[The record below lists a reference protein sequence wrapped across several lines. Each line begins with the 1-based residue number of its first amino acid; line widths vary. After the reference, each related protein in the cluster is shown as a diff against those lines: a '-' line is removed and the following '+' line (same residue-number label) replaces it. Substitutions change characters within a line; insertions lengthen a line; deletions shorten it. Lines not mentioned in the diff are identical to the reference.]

1 MVGDHFYV
9 ADLKSVA
16 TRIAAGRAGGALI
29 WCRAGSC
36 TTRRLLAGDSNFV
49 SDVRLQLV
57 RAATES
63 EHHPSLI
70 LGQGE
75 VII

>member
-1 MVGDHFYV
+1 MVRDHFNV

-16 TRIAAGRAGGALI
+16 TRIAAGRAGGAVI

-36 TTRRLLAGDSNFV
+36 TTRRLLAGDCNFV
-49 SDVRLQLV
+49 SDMRLQLV
-57 RAATES
+57 CAATES
-63 EHHPSLI
+63 ENHPSLI

>member
-1 MVGDHFYV
+1 MIRDHFNV
-9 ADLKSVA
+9 ADLNRIG
-16 TRIAAGRAGGALI
+16 TRIAAGRAGGAVI
-29 WCRAGSC
+29 WCRARGC
-36 TTRRLLAGDSNFV
+36 ATRGLLAGNRNFV
-49 SDVRLQLV
+49 SDMRLQLV

-63 EHHPSLI
+63 EYHPSLI

>member
-1 MVGDHFYV
+1 MIRDHFHV
-9 ADLKSVA
+9 ADLQSVG
-16 TRIAAGRAGGALI
+16 TRIAVGRAGGAVI

-36 TTRRLLAGDSNFV
+36 ATRRLLAGDRYFV
-49 SDVRLQLV
+49 SDMRLQLV

-63 EHHPSLI
+63 EYHPSLI

>member
-1 MVGDHFYV
+1 MVRDHFNV
-9 ADLKSVA
+9 ADLKSVG
-16 TRIAAGRAGGALI
+16 TRIAVGRAGGAII

-36 TTRRLLAGDSNFV
+36 ATRRLLSGDCNFV
-49 SDVRLQLV
+49 SDMRLQLV
-57 RAATES
+57 CAATQS

>member
-1 MVGDHFYV
+1 MIRDHFYV

-16 TRIAAGRAGGALI
+16 TRIAIGRASGAVT

-36 TTRRLLAGDSNFV
+36 AARRLLAGDCNFV

-57 RAATES
+57 CTATES
-63 EHHPSLI
+63 KHHPSLI

>member
-1 MVGDHFYV
+1 MIRDHLNV
-9 ADLKSVA
+9 ADLNRVA
-16 TRIAAGRAGGALI
+16 TRTAAGRAGG

-36 TTRRLLAGDSNFV
+36 ATRRLLAGDCNFV
-49 SDVRLQLV
+49 SDMRLQLV

-63 EHHPSLI
+63 EYHPSLI

-75 VII
+75 VSI